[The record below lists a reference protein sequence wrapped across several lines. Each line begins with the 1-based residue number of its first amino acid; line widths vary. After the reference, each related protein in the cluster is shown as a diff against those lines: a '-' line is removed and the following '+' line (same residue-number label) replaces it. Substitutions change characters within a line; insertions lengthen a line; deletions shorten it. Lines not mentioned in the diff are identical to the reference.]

1 MERLFNLH
9 RLIFGM
15 IFLTVGI
22 SAGCSEREE
31 TATKGYLAVS
41 SADVAFPYIEQGAI
55 KFQSVYNQ
63 AYIDVKRTTSREA
76 LVDLANGKSRLAVLS
91 REPNALERETLESR
105 EQRFVTRTVAY
116 DAIAVILH
124 GDNPI
129 DELTVGQ
136 LRDIFTGE
144 VTNWKELGGK
154 NERIRPIIRDRNSGT
169 YEIFQDSIL
178 QKAKFGA
185 NAYPCSTMTLLTRL
199 VDAEPGAIG
208 LSGLLVTKSGYIKAI
223 RIGET
228 EEGPFYLPTQEKV
241 HKKLYPLHRPLV
253 LCYFKE
259 SARAVNLVSGYVT
272 FLTAVKGQQIA
283 INEGIV
289 PATMPVRTIKMT
301 N

>member
-1 MERLFNLH
+1 MERLFNHFRIVLGGI
-9 RLIFGM
+9 L
-15 IFLTVGI
+15 LTAGI
-22 SAGCSEREE
+22 STGCSEPDE

-41 SADVAFPYIEQGAI
+41 SADVAFPYIEQCAI
-55 KFQSVYNQ
+55 KFQSIYNQ
-63 AYIDVKRTTSREA
+63 AYIDVQRTTSREA
-76 LVDLANGKSRLAVLS
+76 LVDLANGKSRLAVLA
-91 REPNALERETLESR
+91 REPNAVERETLESR
-105 EQRFVTRTVAY
+105 EAAFVTRTVAH
-116 DAIAVILH
+116 DAIAVIIH

-129 DELTVGQ
+129 EELTLGQ

-154 NERIRPIIRDRNSGT
+154 NERIRPLIRDRNSGT
-169 YEIFQDSIL
+169 YEVFQDSVL

-199 VDAEPGAIG
+199 VEAEPGAIG
-208 LSGLLVTKSGYIKAI
+208 LTGLLMTKRGYLKTI

-241 HKKLYPLHRPLV
+241 YKKLYPLHRPLV

-259 SARAVNLVSGYVT
+259 SALMVNLVSGYVT
-272 FLTAVKGQQIA
+272 FLTAVKGQQLA
-283 INEGIV
+283 INEGLV
-289 PATMPVRTIKMT
+289 PATMPVRTVKVT